1 MQFLMA
7 LFMIVCGVFLII
19 CGVLIGVEAFTTTTG
34 IDLLMWGF
42 TSVITIIG
50 GLMCIAI
57 LGEI

>member
-7 LFMIVCGVFLII
+7 LFMILCGAFLVI
-19 CGVLIGVEAFTTTTG
+19 CGVMIGVEAFTTTTG

-42 TSVITIIG
+42 TSAITIIG
-50 GLMCIAI
+50 GLMFFAI